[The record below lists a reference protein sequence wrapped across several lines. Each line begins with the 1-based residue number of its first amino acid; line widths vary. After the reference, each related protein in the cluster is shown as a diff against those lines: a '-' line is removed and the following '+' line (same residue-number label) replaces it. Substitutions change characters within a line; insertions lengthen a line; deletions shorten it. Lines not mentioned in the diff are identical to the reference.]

1 MITDFLS
8 LAYPWIKVIHILAVI
23 SWMAG
28 LLYLPR
34 LFVNHAEY
42 APAGSETSEVFKGM
56 EYRLLRIIMNP
67 AMIVTWLAGVSL
79 AFTPGI
85 VDWSSVYPWIKAA
98 MVLSMTWYHHW
109 LAKRRKDFAGDTNR
123 RSARHYRIMNEVPT
137 LLMVVIVVMVVVK
150 PF

>member
-1 MITDFLS
+1 MAYLLS
-8 LAYPWIKVIHILAVI
+8 TFYPWVKTLHIISVI

-34 LFVNHAEY
+34 LFVNHVEY
-42 APAGSETSEVFKGM
+42 APVGSETSEVFKGM
-56 EYRLLRIIMNP
+56 EERLMRIIMAP
-67 AMIVTWLAGVSL
+67 AMIATWLFGLLL

-98 MVLSMTWYHHW
+98 MVIGMTGFHHW
-109 LAKRRKDFAGDTNR
+109 LIKVRKEFAADKNKRPSK
-123 RSARHYRIMNEVPT
+123 SYRIANEIPT
-137 LLMVVIVVMVVVK
+137 IMMIVIVLMIVVK